1 VLRNIK
7 IIFEDDWLLVVNK
20 PAGLLTVP
28 APVKDSRT
36 LTDILN
42 KDVEER
48 GLLYRVHPCH
58 RLDRETSG
66 LIVYAKGKTTQQK
79 MMEEFKLKRVWKSYV
94 AFAHGQLDRA
104 SGEIEFPID
113 GQSALTRYKILERRE
128 GFVVMEVQPLTG
140 RTNQIRIHFA
150 RAGHPL
156 VGETKYAFRR
166 DYKLRANRL
175 CLHAEAL
182 EFTHP
187 VTRKAVNLSIDLP
200 EDMMRFLEKHA

>member
-1 VLRNIK
+1 MLHNIK
-7 IIFEDDWLLVVNK
+7 IVFEDDWLLVVNK

-66 LIVYAKGKTTQQK
+66 LIVYAKGKVIQQK
-79 MMEEFKLKRVWKSYV
+79 MMLEFKRKQVKKSYI
-94 AFAHGQLDRA
+94 AFAHGQFENAR
-104 SGEIEFPID
+104 GEIKFSID
-113 GQSALTRYKILERRE
+113 GQSAHTRYKILERRT
-128 GFVVMEVQPLTG
+128 GFVIMEVMPLTG

-150 RAGHPL
+150 RIGHPL
-156 VGETKYAFRR
+156 VGEDKYAFRR
-166 DYKLRANRL
+166 NFALRANRL

-182 EFTHP
+182 EFRHP
-187 VTRKAVNLSIDLP
+187 VTGKTVSVTVDLP
-200 EDMMRFLEKHA
+200 EDMMRFLAKHE